1 MSYHNHLA
9 NFSLDSIQRINAVS
23 RADEKFG
30 DDWLSV
36 PENAAEFFS
45 GWVADSGGAQGDE
58 GTSFFHVANSY
69 WAARN
74 EKNMLLIH
82 YNDLKADREGEMR
95 RIAEFL
101 DIDIPATLWPELVT
115 TASFDAMQ
123 AQGEALLPNLQRTF
137 DGGAARFLHKGTN
150 GRWKDVVS
158 SADLAR
164 YDALVEV
171 LFTPDLA
178 YWVSHGRR
186 RDNQA

>member
-1 MSYHNHLA
+1 
-9 NFSLDSIQRINAVS
+9 
-23 RADEKFG
+23 
-30 DDWLSV
+30 
-36 PENAAEFFS
+36 
-45 GWVADSGGAQGDE
+45 
-58 GTSFFHVANSY
+58 
-69 WAARN
+69 
-74 EKNMLLIH
+74 MLLIH